1 MFKSL
6 GPHCEQ
12 FCNGLPCLVQEYS
25 FHPCIPLGSYLQT
38 RVRVRSLP
46 FPFSNQS
53 FCQKG
58 QKEPKESTY
67 QLSHLHTIP
76 LTVSATTNLQPCLKG
91 ILSNFRTEAPSVNMC
106 ADQKIKVTPACL
118 EFEED
123 IEQAPA
129 LKELTVQSGR
139 PELPV
144 LKK

>member
-25 FHPCIPLGSYLQT
+25 FHPFIPLDSYLQT
-38 RVRVRSLP
+38 RVRVWSLS

-67 QLSHLHTIP
+67 QLSHLHTIQP
-76 LTVSATTNLQPCLKG
+76 TTSATNNLHPCLKA
-91 ILSNFRTEAPSVNMC
+91 IISSFRTEAPSVNTC
-106 ADQKIKVTPACL
+106 AYQKIKATPACL

-129 LKELTVQSGR
+129 LNELTVQSGR
-139 PELPV
+139 PELQV